1 MFHFAGDCTIGSLVG
16 WQGSRSGD
24 FQSVVGQDY
33 AYPLSH
39 VKEIFESDD
48 FTMVNLEGTL
58 TSSNDAVE
66 KKYRFKGDPAYA
78 AVLTEGSVEAVSV
91 ANNHAGDLGE
101 QGRADTKSTLSAVGV
116 GYADAGEAL
125 IVDLPRGGRLGVV
138 TYNTV
143 ENYAG
148 EAAWRQSVKDDIEF
162 CKAQGCDFIV
172 GFMHWGT
179 MEYMTAPEQWEVQ
192 LAHDMVDW
200 GCGLIVGGHAH
211 ILQRM
216 EHYNGVPIYYS
227 MGNFCYGGHLNPDD
241 KDSVIVEARLTW
253 EPEAGVMTL
262 DGTEPIPCLVSSRT
276 DTNDYRPTPC
286 EKDGADYRRILGR
299 LEWSAGADGE

>member
-1 MFHFAGDCTIGSLVG
+1 M
-16 WQGSRSGD
+16 
-24 FQSVVGQDY
+24 
-33 AYPLSH
+33 
-39 VKEIFESDD
+39 
-48 FTMVNLEGTL
+48 
-58 TSSNDAVE
+58 
-66 KKYRFKGDPAYA
+66 
-78 AVLTEGSVEAVSV
+78 
-91 ANNHAGDLGE
+91 
-101 QGRADTKSTLSAVGV
+101 
-116 GYADAGEAL
+116 
-125 IVDLPRGGRLGVV
+125 
-138 TYNTV
+138 
-143 ENYAG
+143 
-148 EAAWRQSVKDDIEF
+148 
-162 CKAQGCDFIV
+162 
-172 GFMHWGT
+172 
-179 MEYMTAPEQWEVQ
+179 Q

-262 DGTEPIPCLVSSRT
+262 DGAEPIPCLVSSRT

-299 LEWSAGADGE
+299 LEWSAGADGEEE